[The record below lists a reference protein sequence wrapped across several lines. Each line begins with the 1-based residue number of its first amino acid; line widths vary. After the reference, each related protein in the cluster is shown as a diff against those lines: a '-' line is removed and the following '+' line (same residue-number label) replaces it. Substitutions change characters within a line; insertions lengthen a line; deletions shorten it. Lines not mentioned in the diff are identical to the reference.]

1 MIKTH
6 TLLLGNIF
14 GGRYKLIFSFIFGA
28 LFLILLALSI
38 VFIIRAR
45 KRGIKIFSTIAAAA
59 SFLLF
64 IFIPF
69 SFHTVDSGEV
79 AVVKHLGKATA
90 VRTAGTYFDFWLT
103 EKYSIY
109 DAKVQNLDITTQTF
123 SKDAQTMDIQM
134 TVQYQV
140 DTSNMINIAN
150 TYGSLEILNNRIE
163 SVAND
168 AMKSVMA
175 ESTADE
181 IIQNRAQVSMNVT
194 ETIMARI
201 DSSYYV
207 NVKTAVLTDIG
218 FSDAYE
224 EAVEKQMIAEREKEA
239 AIIKAEQELEVAKRE
254 AEAALE
260 RAQGEAN
267 AQKALAEAEAYSASI
282 KIVELAK
289 TLGYDVVE
297 TTDES
302 GNVTFDITWN
312 DISEQKVI
320 LEYLQ
325 YLEYLAKWDGKLPS
339 VVSDGTGIMIT
350 VPQDVE

>member
-1 MIKTH
+1 M
-6 TLLLGNIF
+6 
-14 GGRYKLIFSFIFGA
+14 IFSFIFGA

-38 VFIIRAR
+38 VFIIKAR

-181 IIQNRAQVSMNVT
+181 IIQNRAQVSMSVT

-297 TTDES
+297 ITDED
-302 GNVTFDITWN
+302 GNTTFDITWN

-339 VVSDGTGIMIT
+339 VVSDGSGIMIT
-350 VPQDVE
+350 IPTQETK

>member
-1 MIKTH
+1 M
-6 TLLLGNIF
+6 
-14 GGRYKLIFSFIFGA
+14 IFSFIFGA
-28 LFLILLALSI
+28 LFLLLLALSI
-38 VFIIRAR
+38 VFIIKAR
-45 KRGIKIFSTIAAAA
+45 KRGIKVFSTIAAAA

-103 EKYSIY
+103 EKYSTY

-140 DTSNMINIAN
+140 DTSNMISIAN

-297 TTDES
+297 TTDED
-302 GNVTFDITWN
+302 GNTTFDITWN
-312 DISEQKVI
+312 DISEQKII

-339 VVSDGTGIMIT
+339 VVSDGSGIMIT
-350 VPQDVE
+350 VPGQETK

>member
-1 MIKTH
+1 M
-6 TLLLGNIF
+6 
-14 GGRYKLIFSFIFGA
+14 IFSFIFGA
-28 LFLILLALSI
+28 LFLLLLALSI
-38 VFIIRAR
+38 VFIIKAR
-45 KRGIKIFSTIAAAA
+45 KRVIKVVSTIAAAA

-218 FSDAYE
+218 FSNAYE

-297 TTDES
+297 IIDEN
-302 GNVTFDITWN
+302 GNTTFDITWN
-312 DISEQKVI
+312 NVSEQKVI

-339 VVSDGTGIMIT
+339 VVSDGSGIMIT

>member
-1 MIKTH
+1 M
-6 TLLLGNIF
+6 
-14 GGRYKLIFSFIFGA
+14 IFSFIFGA

-38 VFIIRAR
+38 VFVIKAR
-45 KRGIKIFSTIAAAA
+45 KKVVKVVSTIAAAA

-282 KIVELAK
+282 KIVELAR

-297 TTDES
+297 TTDEE
-302 GNVTFDITWN
+302 GNATFDITWN

-350 VPQDVE
+350 IPTQETK

>member
-1 MIKTH
+1 M
-6 TLLLGNIF
+6 
-14 GGRYKLIFSFIFGA
+14 IFSFIFGA

-38 VFIIRAR
+38 VFIIKAR

-289 TLGYDVVE
+289 TLGYNVVE
-297 TTDES
+297 ITDEN
-302 GNVTFDITWN
+302 GDTTFDITWN
-312 DISEQKVI
+312 GISEQKVI

-339 VVSDGTGIMIT
+339 VVSDGSGIMIT
-350 VPQDVE
+350 VPTQETE

>member
-1 MIKTH
+1 M
-6 TLLLGNIF
+6 
-14 GGRYKLIFSFIFGA
+14 IFSFIFGA
-28 LFLILLALSI
+28 LFLLLLALSI
-38 VFIIRAR
+38 VFIIKAR

-150 TYGSLEILNNRIE
+150 TYDSLEMLNNRIE

-297 TTDES
+297 TTDEN
-302 GNVTFDITWN
+302 GDTTFDITWN

-320 LEYLQ
+320 LDYLQ

-339 VVSDGTGIMIT
+339 VVSDGSGIMIT
-350 VPQDVE
+350 VPQETK

>member
-1 MIKTH
+1 M
-6 TLLLGNIF
+6 
-14 GGRYKLIFSFIFGA
+14 IFSFIFGA

-38 VFIIRAR
+38 VFVIKSR
-45 KRGIKIFSTIAAAA
+45 KKAVKVFSTIATAA
-59 SFLLF
+59 SFFLF

-289 TLGYDVVE
+289 TLGYDVIEVIG
-297 TTDES
+297 DD
-302 GNVTFDITWN
+302 GNVSFDITWN
-312 DISEQKVI
+312 DVSEQKII
-320 LEYLQ
+320 LDYLQ

-339 VVSDGTGIMIT
+339 VVSDGSGIMIT
-350 VPQDVE
+350 FPTQETK

>member
-1 MIKTH
+1 M
-6 TLLLGNIF
+6 
-14 GGRYKLIFSFIFGA
+14 IFSFIFGA
-28 LFLILLALSI
+28 LFLLLLALSI
-38 VFIIRAR
+38 VFVIKAR

-123 SKDAQTMDIQM
+123 SKDAQTMGIQM

-297 TTDES
+297 ITDEN
-302 GNVTFDITWN
+302 GNTTFDITWN
-312 DISEQKVI
+312 DVSEQKVI

>member
-1 MIKTH
+1 M
-6 TLLLGNIF
+6 
-14 GGRYKLIFSFIFGA
+14 IFSFIFGA

-38 VFIIRAR
+38 VFVIKSR
-45 KRGIKIFSTIAAAA
+45 KKVIKAFSTIAAAA

-103 EKYSIY
+103 EKYSVY

-282 KIVELAK
+282 KIVELAR

-297 TTDES
+297 ITDEN
-302 GNVTFDITWN
+302 GNTTFDITWN

-339 VVSDGTGIMIT
+339 VVSDGSGIMIT
-350 VPQDVE
+350 IPSQETK

>member
-1 MIKTH
+1 M
-6 TLLLGNIF
+6 
-14 GGRYKLIFSFIFGA
+14 IFSFIFGA

-38 VFIIRAR
+38 VFIIKAR
-45 KRGIKIFSTIAAAA
+45 KKVVKIFSTIAAAA
-59 SFLLF
+59 SFFLF

-289 TLGYDVVE
+289 TLGYDVIEVI
-297 TTDES
+297 DDG
-302 GNVTFDITWN
+302 GNVSFDITWN
-312 DISEQKVI
+312 DVSEQKII
-320 LEYLQ
+320 LDYLQ

-339 VVSDGTGIMIT
+339 VVSDGSGIMIT
-350 VPQDVE
+350 IPTQETK

>member
-1 MIKTH
+1 M
-6 TLLLGNIF
+6 
-14 GGRYKLIFSFIFGA
+14 IFSFIFGA

-38 VFIIRAR
+38 VFIIKSR
-45 KRGIKIFSTIAAAA
+45 KKVIKIFSTIAATT
-59 SFLLF
+59 SFFLF

-181 IIQNRAQVSMNVT
+181 IIQNRAQVSMDVT

-282 KIVELAK
+282 KIVELAR
-289 TLGYDVVE
+289 TLGYNVVE
-297 TTDES
+297 TTDEN

-312 DISEQKVI
+312 DVSEQKVI

-339 VVSDGTGIMIT
+339 VVSDGSGIMIT
-350 VPQDVE
+350 IPTQETE